1 MEVWIHQFS
10 FAGKTARAA
19 RQIEDWGFDGM
30 LLADSQDLNADIW
43 VELALAAE
51 ATETLK
57 LGPGVTNLVTRHPTV
72 TASAITT
79 LQVESGARATLGL
92 GRGDSAVSKIGLGPQ
107 PVAEFEAG
115 LKQLQNLLSGETVT
129 LENGTEAAIE
139 WLAGEHSPKVPVMV
153 AATGPKVITVAA
165 RQADAIDFT
174 VGAEL
179 SRLHWAIAHA
189 REAAG
194 DRDVSL
200 GAFLDIGV
208 SDDPARARDLIRGST
223 AILARFGAESSST
236 EGLSEQTREGIEKL
250 DSQYEEA
257 GHGKSE
263 SAAALGL
270 SDEFIDRFGVCGT
283 PEQVTPKLK
292 ELAGL
297 GLDRIVMVP
306 GSLDADPEAVLESNR
321 LFAEK
326 VIPALKGRP

>member
-1 MEVWIHQFS
+1 
-10 FAGKTARAA
+10 
-19 RQIEDWGFDGM
+19 
-30 LLADSQDLNADIW
+30 
-43 VELALAAE
+43 
-51 ATETLK
+51 
-57 LGPGVTNLVTRHPTV
+57 
-72 TASAITT
+72 
-79 LQVESGARATLGL
+79 
-92 GRGDSAVSKIGLGPQ
+92 
-107 PVAEFEAG
+107 
-115 LKQLQNLLSGETVT
+115 
-129 LENGTEAAIE
+129 
-139 WLAGEHSPKVPVMV
+139 MV

-270 SDEFIDRFGVCGT
+270 SDEFIDRFAA
-283 PEQVTPKLK
+283 
-292 ELAGL
+292 ELL
-297 GLDRIVMVP
+297 PRQ
-306 GSLDADPEAVLESNR
+306 N
-321 LFAEK
+321 
-326 VIPALKGRP
+326 